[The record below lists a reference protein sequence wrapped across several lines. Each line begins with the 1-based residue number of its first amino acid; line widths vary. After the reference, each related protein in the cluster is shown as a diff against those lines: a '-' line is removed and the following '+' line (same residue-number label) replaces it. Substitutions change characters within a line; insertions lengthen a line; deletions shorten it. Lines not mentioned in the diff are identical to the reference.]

1 MVCKNPQTIKLLEVG
16 EETQQKYAQQTQ
28 RASVPFLMEAIAIA
42 NDCDL
47 KYRTSKNQRLL
58 VEIALMQLASL
69 TFEGGDK
76 KKMMDAS

>member
-1 MVCKNPQTIKLLEVG
+1 MEVG
-16 EETQQKYAQQTQ
+16 EETRKKYIEQSE
-28 RASVPFLMEAIAIA
+28 RATVPFLMEAIRIA

-47 KYRTSKNQRLL
+47 SYRNSKNQRLL

-69 TFEGGDK
+69 TYEGDK